1 MTGRIFITGDMHGT
15 FSPLFGLRERQAL
28 HRADILLIAGD
39 AGYVWDGDYPC
50 RVETLEQLF
59 PGTVAFIDGNHENHA
74 ILNSLEVREWM
85 GGRVHRVGERVYH
98 LLRGEVYDLYG
109 SRIFTFGGARSTD
122 KDQREEGESWWPGE
136 EPSAAELAYGAQQLR
151 AHRDTLHYV
160 VTHES
165 PLSARD
171 ALSRQKRI
179 DPDYRLPAVLEEWYR
194 QVSRGPLFRKWYFG
208 HMHRD
213 QAVAPDLRGIHDH
226 ILLLGEETPIR
237 WA

>member
-15 FSPLFGLRERQAL
+15 FSPLFGLREHQAL
-28 HRADILLIAGD
+28 FPADILLIAGD
-39 AGYVWDGDYPC
+39 AGYVWDEDYPC

-59 PGTVAFIDGNHENHA
+59 PGTVAFIDGNHENHDL
-74 ILNSLEVREWM
+74 LNRLEAQIWN

-98 LLRGEVYDLYG
+98 LLRGEVYDLCG
-109 SRIFTFGGARSTD
+109 HCVFAFGGARSTD
-122 KDQREEGESWWPGE
+122 RDQREEGVSWWPGE
-136 EPSAAELAYGAQQLR
+136 EPSAAELAYGERQLR
-151 AHRDTLHYV
+151 GHLKRIQYV
-160 VTHES
+160 ITHES

-179 DPDYRLPAVLEEWYR
+179 DPDYRLPAVLEDWYR
-194 QVSRGPLFRKWYFG
+194 TVSRGPAFRKWYFG

-213 QAVAPDLRGIHDH
+213 QAVAPDLREIHSN
-226 ILLLGEETPIR
+226 ILLLGEETPVR